1 MKKSTGAKRK
11 VYTFSVDPS
20 DPRHAALVN
29 FLEGTEA
36 RSRSFLI
43 RQMLNYCLNEE
54 NANVLKASLQVNPLP
69 ASESQGNLTV
79 SEMIEADVRPPE
91 TPVVVEPTVE
101 TQVEDTKDETEV
113 PPAMETAEEKTVEKK
128 KMVVPK
134 QMMGL
139 KNMFN

>member
-1 MKKSTGAKRK
+1 MKKSTGMKRK

-54 NANVLKASLQVNPLP
+54 DANVLKTSLQVSTLP
-69 ASESQGNLTV
+69 IQESQGSVPVVEGVAEEKPL
-79 SEMIEADVRPPE
+79 PE
-91 TPVVVEPTVE
+91 TPVVVKPSIEETSLAVKEEVE
-101 TQVEDTKDETEV
+101 ELPSAELSEETN
-113 PPAMETAEEKTVEKK
+113 AEKK

-134 QMMGL
+134 KMMGL